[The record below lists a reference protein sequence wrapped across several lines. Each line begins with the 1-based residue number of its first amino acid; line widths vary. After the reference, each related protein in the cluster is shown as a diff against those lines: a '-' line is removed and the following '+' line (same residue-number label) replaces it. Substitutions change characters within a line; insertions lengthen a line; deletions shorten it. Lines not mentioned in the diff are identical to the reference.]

1 MEDLSAYLKPTSFI
15 DSDHS
20 SLQLLVEGLTA
31 PADNNAQKISKL
43 FYYVRDMVHYNMYT
57 TSSAGEGYK
66 ASRIIEKG
74 KGFCAQKA
82 IVFTALAR
90 AAGIPSRLVLVAIR
104 NHKAPPEVVE
114 VMKTDIFFPHIYNQF
129 YINSQWIS
137 AAATFDKII
146 CDRINVAA
154 VEFDGLSDA
163 LLPSQDLNGDPYIDY
178 VDQYGIFADFPYDL
192 ILENM
197 PKYYGEAYTMWFEM

>member
-1 MEDLSAYLKPTSFI
+1 MEDLSAYLKPTPFI

-20 SLQLLVEGLTA
+20 SLQALVESLTA

-57 TSSAGEGYK
+57 TSSQDDGYK

-178 VDQYGIFADFPYDL
+178 VDQYGKFADFPYDL